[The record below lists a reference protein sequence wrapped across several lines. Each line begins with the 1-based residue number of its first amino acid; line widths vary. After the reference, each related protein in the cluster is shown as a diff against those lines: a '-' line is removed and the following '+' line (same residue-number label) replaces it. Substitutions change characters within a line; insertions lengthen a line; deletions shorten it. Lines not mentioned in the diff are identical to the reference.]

1 MALKPWLTRRIPAMA
16 KSTAAKLRGDDASGV
31 VVDGLPPMSVD
42 DLLKVVHPPAPVEP
56 PDLHPDLLPPLPDA
70 EDAIPAPEAR
80 QELEPDFQPPD
91 VSDGTLEDLGPMLDA
106 GLEGCDEAYAPEPTE
121 MPDFALDFPPPPPP
135 ETGLLLH
142 NELHGELPPAP
153 LMPPSIDRPLT
164 GENKDSGKSTRS
176 HVAPKLL
183 DPEERGAYMRAVNL
197 FHKLQR
203 VGNEGRQGAIHRLFD
218 IVVAFPHGAS
228 VVSIGNLLDAG
239 CGLHE
244 VEDAAALKEHWRSD
258 SALWLRRYLG
268 SMELHSDSRH
278 QTHLSWV
285 TAHMLSAAMGR
296 DRALDAM
303 QGILLQ
309 EWLTMDRSAYSGSTF
324 EFCFYHH
331 FLLKRAQEISA
342 GSMDPILQIYEN
354 STEDDPKL
362 PLYIEVRNTSPN
374 FTGRARERVFLPGIH
389 NMDYM
394 SSTFSQQTNKEKK
407 AMHEAKGE
415 SDAG

>member
-1 MALKPWLTRRIPAMA
+1 
-16 KSTAAKLRGDDASGV
+16 
-31 VVDGLPPMSVD
+31 
-42 DLLKVVHPPAPVEP
+42 
-56 PDLHPDLLPPLPDA
+56 
-70 EDAIPAPEAR
+70 
-80 QELEPDFQPPD
+80 
-91 VSDGTLEDLGPMLDA
+91 
-106 GLEGCDEAYAPEPTE
+106 
-121 MPDFALDFPPPPPP
+121 
-135 ETGLLLH
+135 
-142 NELHGELPPAP
+142 
-153 LMPPSIDRPLT
+153 
-164 GENKDSGKSTRS
+164 
-176 HVAPKLL
+176 
-183 DPEERGAYMRAVNL
+183 
-197 FHKLQR
+197 
-203 VGNEGRQGAIHRLFD
+203 
-218 IVVAFPHGAS
+218 
-228 VVSIGNLLDAG
+228 
-239 CGLHE
+239 
-244 VEDAAALKEHWRSD
+244 LKEHWRSD

-331 FLLKRAQEISA
+331 FLLKRSQEISA

-407 AMHEAKGE
+407 TMHEAKGE
-415 SDAG
+415 SDA